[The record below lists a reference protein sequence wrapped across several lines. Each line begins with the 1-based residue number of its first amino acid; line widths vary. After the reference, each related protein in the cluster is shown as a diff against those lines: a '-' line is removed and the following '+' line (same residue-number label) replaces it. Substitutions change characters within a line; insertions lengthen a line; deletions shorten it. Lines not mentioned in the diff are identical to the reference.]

1 MCHFQGGT
9 SFRHKALRSQHNLP
23 AIPIPAS
30 SRHHLKLT
38 DKNMSDYVIPEACFG
53 FSAPEDRVVSL
64 NIPLAV
70 EDGQNSSYHSFDI
83 EYDSEQPSNLTIRL
97 LELDQHGFIRTAL
110 QSASF
115 PAALLADL
123 VSKRK
128 ATDAEIAEWK
138 SIADED

>member
-1 MCHFQGGT
+1 MNV
-9 SFRHKALRSQHNLP
+9 SLMR
-23 AIPIPAS
+23 
-30 SRHHLKLT
+30 
-38 DKNMSDYVIPEACFG
+38 EARLG

-83 EYDSEQPSNLTIRL
+83 EYDSEQPSQLTIRL

-138 SIADED
+138 SLADED

>member
-1 MCHFQGGT
+1 
-9 SFRHKALRSQHNLP
+9 
-23 AIPIPAS
+23 
-30 SRHHLKLT
+30 
-38 DKNMSDYVIPEACFG
+38 MSDYLTPEACLG
-53 FSAPEDRVVSL
+53 FAAPEDRVVSL
-64 NIPLAV
+64 NIPLAT

-83 EYDSEQPSNLTIRL
+83 EYDAEQPDKLTIRL

-115 PAALLADL
+115 PAVLLADL

-128 ATDAEIAEWK
+128 ATDEEVAEWE